1 VGGLRNIE
9 SENKIKRY
17 IIYLLYS
24 RIIGLD
30 VTVIDLREKF
40 SIAGDRSA
48 GNGGK
53 WGKICER

>member
-1 VGGLRNIE
+1 
-9 SENKIKRY
+9 
-17 IIYLLYS
+17 
-24 RIIGLD
+24 LD